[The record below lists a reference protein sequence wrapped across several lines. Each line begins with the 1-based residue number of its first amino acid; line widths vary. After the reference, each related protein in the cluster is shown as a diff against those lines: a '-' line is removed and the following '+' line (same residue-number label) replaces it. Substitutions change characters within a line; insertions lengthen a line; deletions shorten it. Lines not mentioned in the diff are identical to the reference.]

1 MSDIALIL
9 LLSYLQHNNRS
20 LKILTFMSEL
30 KAGKQRALDLLS
42 HIPHVIPHRKVY
54 IRTWVHTTSDLSVH
68 IMILSS

>member
-1 MSDIALIL
+1 MSDIALFL

-42 HIPHVIPHRKVY
+42 HIPHVIPHRKVHMY
-54 IRTWVHTTSDLSVH
+54 MGAYYFWLSVQ